1 MRREA
6 GHTPDGHTSRSGV
19 PSQPAGVARADRDAA
34 FIDNVS
40 RHLRHHPQAQV
51 YDDQGRLRPPSREE
65 ADRIAQVA
73 LRAAAQ
79 WLTPVQEADDTQPL
93 TDVA

>member
-65 ADRIAQVA
+65 ADRIA
-73 LRAAAQ
+73 R
-79 WLTPVQEADDTQPL
+79 WRYGRPPSGSPRSRRPTTRSR
-93 TDVA
+93 

>member
-1 MRREA
+1 MA
-6 GHTPDGHTSRSGV
+6 H
-19 PSQPAGVARADRDAA
+19 ADRDAA

-65 ADRIAQVA
+65 ADRIARVA

-79 WLTPVQEADDTQPL
+79 WLAPLQEADGTQPL
-93 TDVA
+93 AEVA